1 MSSRGIYYLIRTLVA
16 LVAIPFH
23 EAGHALAA
31 WLLGDPTA
39 KNQGRLTLNPMK
51 HLDPMGAVLMLVIDG
66 RQPPSLGATYKDCI
80 DVMLEY
86 GAVHAGNLDG
96 GSSTILLYDGE
107 VRNVCA
113 SLYGPRNLPTAFI
126 VI

>member
-1 MSSRGIYYLIRTLVA
+1 MTGSG
-16 LVAIPFH
+16 
-23 EAGHALAA
+23 G
-31 WLLGDPTA
+31 G
-39 KNQGRLTLNPMK
+39 LNPRTV
-51 HLDPMGAVLMLVIDG
+51 LGQRADGAVLMLVIDG
-66 RQPPSLGATYKDCI
+66 RQPHSLGATYKDCI

-86 GAVHAGNLDG
+86 GAVNAGNLDG

-126 VI
+126 VK